1 MKCSH
6 IVTLVSFMFGTVI
19 LGTSENDKQSPK
31 DLTSEPGHMK
41 PFGSGRPSRQIDAV
55 DGFPDQR
62 AFLRDYAFGSKPL
75 KMTGAAKLSPAFNLW
90 TDDYF
95 LSLDLPEESIVH
107 LETIKKESRQQDTED
122 MKFQDFIKI
131 YNKTEYYMVDA
142 VPEYLGGDLL
152 FPCAVQ
158 CTRLM
163 EESVVTAMM
172 WFSSGGT
179 KSVVHADAVDNIN
192 CLYRGNKT
200 FVMVDTNKY
209 RDKVDLDRPEGL
221 YSSMDVDRVDFTK
234 FPGLAEVE
242 FFHVHMTAG
251 DCLYIPYRWIHQV
264 RSFGSNL
271 AVNIWWDHYSARDT
285 DLDTCGTSCD
295 SSITLTNVKLHGMD
309 STMSNIGSI
318 KDHLINTVA
327 IRGIDLDGFKK
338 VFAEDMIETIPNEES
353 KAKIASVYNELMD
366 EFFRTLDVDSDGE
379 INTQDLLTV
388 PEQAW
393 WDAQT
398 YIAEVQQL
406 FGVGEGEDEDL
417 VTDPEDVHDEL

>member
-6 IVTLVSFMFGTVI
+6 IVTIVSFMLGTVI
-19 LGTSENDKQSPK
+19 LETPENGKQSAK
-31 DLTSEPGHMK
+31 DLTSEPGHLK
-41 PFGSGRPSRQIDAV
+41 PFGSGRPSRQIDTV

-62 AFLRDYAFGSKPL
+62 AFLTDYVFGSKPL
-75 KMTGAAKLSPAFNLW
+75 KMTGAAKLSPAFTLW

-95 LSLDLPEESIVH
+95 LSLDLPEDSTVH
-107 LETIKKESRQQDTED
+107 LETIKKESRDQNTED

-131 YNKTEYYMVDA
+131 YNKTEHYMVDG
-142 VPEYLGGDLL
+142 VPEYLGGDLV

-158 CTRLM
+158 CTQLM

-200 FVMVDTNKY
+200 FIMVDTNKY
-209 RDKVDLDRPEGL
+209 RDKVDLDHPEGL
-221 YSSMDVDRVDFTK
+221 YSSMDVDRVDYTK
-234 FPGLAEVE
+234 FPGMAEVE
-242 FFHVHMTAG
+242 FFHVNMVAG
-251 DCLYIPYRWIHQV
+251 DCLFIPYRWFHQV

-271 AVNIWWDHYSARDT
+271 AVNIWWDHYSARST

-295 SSITLTNVKLHGMD
+295 HSIKLNSVKQHGMD

-327 IRGIDLDGFKK
+327 VRSIDLDGFKNI
-338 VFAEDMIETIPNEES
+338 FAAEMIQTIPNEES
-353 KAKIASVYNELMD
+353 KAKIESVYNELMD
-366 EFFRTLDVDSDGE
+366 EFFRTLDVDADGL
-379 INTQDLLTV
+379 INTQDLITV

-406 FGVGEGEDEDL
+406 FGREDGEDEDL
-417 VTDPEDVHDEL
+417 VTDPEDFHDEL